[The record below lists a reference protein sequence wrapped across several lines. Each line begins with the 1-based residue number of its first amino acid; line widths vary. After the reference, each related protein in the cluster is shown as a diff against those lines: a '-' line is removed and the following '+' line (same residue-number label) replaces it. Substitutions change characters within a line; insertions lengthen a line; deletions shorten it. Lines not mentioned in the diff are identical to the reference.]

1 VAHTDNV
8 EVVRRAINAYNR
20 RDYDASDE
28 FYAPDYVFDAT
39 NRGFGV
45 FEGRALARK
54 VGEAWVRTFD
64 EFEMDLR
71 EVSDLGGG
79 VVFTVQLTRGRP
91 RGTNAYVEG
100 WEAYVMVLEDGVI
113 VRNTNYSD
121 IDEARAAAERLA
133 KERADG

>member
-1 VAHTDNV
+1 VSENV
-8 EVVRRAINAYNR
+8 EIVRRAIDAYTR
-20 RDYDASDE
+20 QDYDGME
-28 FYAPDYVFDAT
+28 TFYAPDYVFDAT
-39 NRGFGV
+39 HRGFGV
-45 FEGRALARK
+45 FEGRTLARK

-64 EFEMDLR
+64 EFEMDVR

-79 VVFTVQLTRGRP
+79 IVFTLQLTRGRP
-91 RGTNAYVEG
+91 SGTTSYVEG
-100 WEAYVMVLEDGVI
+100 WEAFVMVLEDGVI